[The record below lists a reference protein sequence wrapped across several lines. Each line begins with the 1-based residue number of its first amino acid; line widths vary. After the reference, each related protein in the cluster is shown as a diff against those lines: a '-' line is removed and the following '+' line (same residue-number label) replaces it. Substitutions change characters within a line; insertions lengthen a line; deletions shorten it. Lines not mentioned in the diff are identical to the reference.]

1 MTTEDEQTMR
11 EVAIVQSNATAAKA
25 LLEEWRDAEHR
36 VVSLTQQCKELLKAE
51 EGWLDAILDLQNYI
65 DWNERGEM
73 A

>member
-1 MTTEDEQTMR
+1 MR